1 MFIKRI
7 IHWIDDYTYEGTRE
21 VVYTE
26 EYIDSDGNTKTRDVS
41 ETLRATLK
49 RPGPYYADRI
59 SLVYGNHAAP
69 NLIFHRRPPEKGLF
83 NFGGA
88 KIQLAKRIAGLRK
101 KSEDALEAG
110 GNFQA
115 LANEEFDAQI

>member
-1 MFIKRI
+1 M
-7 IHWIDDYTYEGTRE
+7 IDDYTYEGTRE

-83 NFGGA
+83 NFEVRRFNWQNA
-88 KIQLAKRIAGLRK
+88 LQGLERK
-101 KSEDALEAG
+101 VKMP
-110 GNFQA
+110 
-115 LANEEFDAQI
+115 